1 VVNEQLII
9 RLGSQP
15 QQPISWLVWS
25 AVNQEII
32 ASGQLASADE
42 LSALSERLG
51 RRPVVALVP
60 AADVVLSE
68 VLLPSK
74 PNRQII
80 QALPYMLE
88 EEHAE
93 DIEQLYLALGQCQQR
108 GKEYWQQVALCKKV
122 QLEQWVGSLV
132 VAGFQPTQ
140 LLPDALLLPLHQ
152 DGASAIELAGQ
163 WLLRQGQWQA
173 SSIEPGWW
181 ADFLS
186 LANIELIHS
195 YSPWPTEILQN
206 VQAAEPELPLALLAQ
221 QLPEQRFSLLQ
232 GQYAPKKAQNKI
244 WSVWQSSIA
253 LGAACLA
260 LYLIT
265 LAFGV
270 WQQGQQLQQQRAELV
285 TLYKSRF
292 PAESTRDISR
302 QLARKLQGA
311 GTAQD
316 ASLFSLLND
325 LQQELAATTNV
336 RLDNLKY
343 DQKTSELRF
352 QAEADSFQ
360 RFDNLK
366 TRLEQKGFEVKQGAL
381 SNEGGK
387 VQGTVAMKVKA

>member
-1 VVNEQLII
+1 MNEQLII

-25 AVNQEII
+25 AINQEII
-32 ASGQLASADE
+32 ASGQLASADD

-93 DIEQLYLALGQCQQR
+93 DIEQLYLALGPCQQR

-181 ADFLS
+181 SDFLS

-232 GQYAPKKAQNKI
+232 GQYAPKKARNKV
-244 WSVWQSSIA
+244 WSLWQSSIA
-253 LGAACLA
+253 LGASCLV

-270 WQQGQQLQQQRAELV
+270 WQQGQQLEQQRAELV

-311 GTAQD
+311 GAAQD

-381 SNEGGK
+381 SNEGDK

>member
-1 VVNEQLII
+1 MNEQLII

-25 AVNQEII
+25 AINKEII

-42 LSALSERLG
+42 LAALSERLG

-68 VLLPSK
+68 VLLPAK

-93 DIEQLYLALGQCQQR
+93 DIEQLYLALGLCQQR
-108 GKEYWQQVALCKKV
+108 GKEYWQQVALCKKT

-132 VAGFQPTQ
+132 GAGFQPIQ
-140 LLPDALLLPLHQ
+140 LVPDALLLPEHQ
-152 DGASAIELAGQ
+152 DGASAIELSGQ
-163 WLLRQGQWQA
+163 WLLRQGPWQA
-173 SSIEPGWW
+173 SSIEPNWW
-181 ADFLS
+181 PDFLS
-186 LANIELIHS
+186 LANIELIYS
-195 YSPWPTEILQN
+195 YSPWPAEILQN

-232 GQYAPKKAQNKI
+232 GQYAPKKAKNKV
-244 WSVWQSSIA
+244 WSLWQSSIV
-253 LGAACLA
+253 LGAGCLA
-260 LYLIT
+260 LYL
-265 LAFGV
+265 LVLGAQV
-270 WQQGQQLQQQRAELV
+270 WQQGQLLQQQRAELV

-311 GTAQD
+311 GSGQD
-316 ASLFSLLND
+316 ASLFSLLNE
-325 LQQELAATTNV
+325 LQQELAATTNM
-336 RLDNLKY
+336 RLDNLRY
-343 DQKTSELRF
+343 DQKNSELRF

-360 RFDNLK
+360 RFDHLK

-387 VQGTVAMKVKA
+387 VQGTVAMKVKV

>member
-1 VVNEQLII
+1 MNEQLII

-25 AVNQEII
+25 AINQEII

-42 LSALSERLG
+42 LAALSERLG

-181 ADFLS
+181 SDFLS

-244 WSVWQSSIA
+244 WSVWQSSAFLAIS
-253 LGAACLA
+253 CLA

-265 LAFGV
+265 LGAQV

-311 GTAQD
+311 GTGQD

>member
-1 VVNEQLII
+1 MNEQLII

-25 AVNQEII
+25 ASGKEII

-42 LSALSERLG
+42 LSALSQRLG
-51 RRPVVALVP
+51 HRPVVALVP

-93 DIEQLYLALGQCQQR
+93 DIEQLYLALGSCQQR

-132 VAGFQPTQ
+132 VAGFQPIQ

-163 WLLRQGQWQA
+163 WLLRQGPWQA
-173 SSIEPGWW
+173 SSIESGWW
-181 ADFLS
+181 PDFLS

-195 YSPWPTEILQN
+195 YSPWPTELLQN

-232 GQYAPKKAQNKI
+232 GQYAPKKARNKV

-253 LGAACLA
+253 LGAACL
-260 LYLIT
+260 LVYLIT
-265 LAFGV
+265 LGVQV
-270 WQQGQQLQQQRAELV
+270 WQQGQLLQQQRAELV

-311 GTAQD
+311 GAVQD

-387 VQGTVAMKVKA
+387 VQGTVAMRVKT

>member
-25 AVNQEII
+25 AINKEII

-42 LSALSERLG
+42 LAALSERLG

-93 DIEQLYLALGQCQQR
+93 DIEQLYLALGLCQQR

-181 ADFLS
+181 SDFLS

-195 YSPWPTEILQN
+195 YSPWPTEIVQN

-244 WSVWQSSIA
+244 WSVWQSSAFLAIS
-253 LGAACLA
+253 CLA

-265 LAFGV
+265 LGAQV

-311 GTAQD
+311 GTGQD

>member
-1 VVNEQLII
+1 MNEQLII

-25 AVNQEII
+25 AVTKEII

-132 VAGFQPTQ
+132 VAGFQPMQ

-163 WLLRQGQWQA
+163 WLLRQGPWQA
-173 SSIEPGWW
+173 SSIEAGWW
-181 ADFLS
+181 PDFLS
-186 LANIELIHS
+186 LANIDLIHS
-195 YSPWPTEILQN
+195 YSPWPAELLQN
-206 VQAAEPELPLALLAQ
+206 VQAAEPELPLALLVQ
-221 QLPEQRFSLLQ
+221 QLPDQRFSLLQ
-232 GQYAPKKAQNKI
+232 GQYAPKKARNKV
-244 WSVWQSSIA
+244 WSLWQSSIA
-253 LGAACLA
+253 IGAACLA
-260 LYLIT
+260 VYLIT
-265 LAFGV
+265 LGVQV
-270 WQQGQQLQQQRAELV
+270 WQQAQLLQQQKAELV

-292 PAESTRDISR
+292 PAESTRDIPR

-311 GTAQD
+311 GAVQD
-316 ASLFSLLND
+316 ASLFSLLTD

-381 SNEGGK
+381 SNEAGK
-387 VQGTVAMKVKA
+387 VQGTVAMKVKT

>member
-1 VVNEQLII
+1 MNEQLII
-9 RLGSQP
+9 RLGSLP

-25 AVNQEII
+25 AVHKEII
-32 ASGQLASADE
+32 ASGQLASTEE
-42 LSALSERLG
+42 LPALAGRLG
-51 RRPVVALVP
+51 QRTVVALVP

-68 VLLPSK
+68 VLLPAK
-74 PNRQII
+74 PNRQIL

-108 GKEYWQQVALCKKV
+108 GKEYWQQVALCKKS
-122 QLEQWVGSLV
+122 QLEQWIESLV
-132 VAGFQPTQ
+132 TAGFQPLQ

-173 SSIEPGWW
+173 SSIEPDWW
-181 ADFLS
+181 PDFLS
-186 LANIELIHS
+186 LADIELIHS
-195 YSPWPTEILQN
+195 YSPWPTQILQN

-221 QLPEQRFSLLQ
+221 QLPLQSFSLLQ
-232 GQYAPKKAQNKI
+232 GPYAPKKNQSKI
-244 WSVWQSSIA
+244 WLNWRSSA
-253 LGAACLA
+253 VLAASCLG
-260 LYLIT
+260 LYL
-265 LAFGV
+265 LSLGWQV
-270 WQQGQQLQQQRAELV
+270 WQQGQLLQQKRTEVVA
-285 TLYKSRF
+285 LYKSRF

-302 QLARKLQGA
+302 QLARKLQGT
-311 GTAQD
+311 GTGQD
-316 ASLFSLLND
+316 ASFFSLLND
-325 LQQELAATTNV
+325 LQRELAIATNV
-336 RLDNLKY
+336 RLDNLRY

-360 RFDNLK
+360 RFDLLK
-366 TRLEQKGFEVKQGAL
+366 NQLEQKGFEVKQGAL

>member
-25 AVNQEII
+25 IATKEII

-42 LSALSERLG
+42 LPALSERLG

-68 VLLPSK
+68 VVLPSK

-108 GKEYWQQVALCKKV
+108 GKEYWQQVALCKKL

-181 ADFLS
+181 PDFLS

-195 YSPWPTEILQN
+195 YSPWPAEILQN

-232 GQYAPKKAQNKI
+232 GHYAPKKAKNKV
-244 WSVWQSSIA
+244 WSMWQSSVV

-265 LAFGV
+265 LGVQV
-270 WQQGQQLQQQRAELV
+270 WQQGQLLQQQRAELV

-292 PAESTRDISR
+292 PSESTRDISR

-311 GTAQD
+311 GATQD

-343 DQKTSELRF
+343 EQKTSELRF

-360 RFDNLK
+360 RFDHLK

>member
-1 VVNEQLII
+1 MNEQLII

-25 AVNQEII
+25 AINKEII

-42 LSALSERLG
+42 LAALSERLG

-68 VLLPSK
+68 VLLPAK

-93 DIEQLYLALGQCQQR
+93 DIEQLYLALGLCQQR
-108 GKEYWQQVALCKKV
+108 GKEYWQQVALCKKT
-122 QLEQWVGSLV
+122 QLEQWVDSLV
-132 VAGFQPTQ
+132 VAGFQPMQ
-140 LLPDALLLPLHQ
+140 LLPDALLLPEHQ
-152 DGASAIELAGQ
+152 DGASAIELSGQ
-163 WLLRQGQWQA
+163 WLLRQGPWQA
-173 SSIEPGWW
+173 SSIEPNWW
-181 ADFLS
+181 PDFLS

-221 QLPEQRFSLLQ
+221 QLPLQRFTLLQ
-232 GQYAPKKAQNKI
+232 GQYAPKKAKNKV
-244 WSVWQSSIA
+244 WSLWQSSVV
-253 LGAACLA
+253 LGAGCLA
-260 LYLIT
+260 LYL
-265 LAFGV
+265 LALAVQV
-270 WQQGQQLQQQRAELV
+270 WQQGQLLQQQRAELV

-311 GTAQD
+311 GSGPD
-316 ASLFSLLND
+316 ASLFSLLNE
-325 LQQELAATTNV
+325 LQQELAVTTNV
-336 RLDNLKY
+336 RLDNLRY
-343 DQKTSELRF
+343 DQKNSELRF

-360 RFDNLK
+360 RFDHLK

-381 SNEGGK
+381 SNDGGK
-387 VQGTVAMKVKA
+387 VQGTVAMKVKV

>member
-1 VVNEQLII
+1 MNEQLII

-244 WSVWQSSIA
+244 WSVWQSSAFLAIS
-253 LGAACLA
+253 CLA

-265 LAFGV
+265 LGAQV

-325 LQQELAATTNV
+325 LQLELAATTNV

>member
-1 VVNEQLII
+1 MNEQLII

-25 AVNQEII
+25 AVNREII

-42 LSALSERLG
+42 LVALSERLG

-68 VLLPSK
+68 VLLPAK
-74 PNRQII
+74 PNRQIL

-93 DIEQLYLALGQCQQR
+93 DIEQLYVALGQCQQR
-108 GKEYWQQVALCKKV
+108 AKEYWQQVALCKKV

-140 LLPDALLLPLHQ
+140 LLPDALLLPLHN
-152 DGASAIELAGQ
+152 DGAAAIELAGQ
-163 WLLRQGQWQA
+163 WLLRQGPWQA
-173 SSIEPGWW
+173 SSIEPDWW
-181 ADFLS
+181 PDFLS
-186 LANIELIHS
+186 LANIDLIHS
-195 YSPWPTEILQN
+195 YSPWPDEILQN

-221 QLPEQRFSLLQ
+221 QLPQQHFSLLQ
-232 GQYAPKKAQNKI
+232 GQYAPKKEKSKI
-244 WSVWQSSIA
+244 WAQWQSSVVA
-253 LGAACLA
+253 GVSCLL
-260 LYLIT
+260 LYLT
-265 LAFGV
+265 SLGWQV
-270 WQQGQQLQQQRAELV
+270 WQQEQLLQQQRAELV

-311 GTAQD
+311 GAGQD

-325 LQQELAATTNV
+325 LQQELAATTNLS
-336 RLDNLKY
+336 LDNLKY

-360 RFDNLK
+360 RFDHLK

-387 VQGTVAMKVKA
+387 VQGTVAMKVKT

>member
-1 VVNEQLII
+1 MNEQLII

-32 ASGQLASADE
+32 ASGQLASADD

-232 GQYAPKKAQNKI
+232 GQYAPKKAQNKV

>member
-1 VVNEQLII
+1 MNEQLII

-32 ASGQLASADE
+32 ASGQLASADD

-108 GKEYWQQVALCKKV
+108 GKEYWQQVALCKKL

-232 GQYAPKKAQNKI
+232 GQYAPKKARNKV
-244 WSVWQSSIA
+244 WSLWQSSIV
-253 LGAACLA
+253 LGAGCLA

-311 GTAQD
+311 GAAQD

>member
-1 VVNEQLII
+1 MNEQLII

-32 ASGQLASADE
+32 ASGQLASADD

-93 DIEQLYLALGQCQQR
+93 DIEQLYLALGQCQLR
-108 GKEYWQQVALCKKV
+108 GKEYWQQVALCKKL

-232 GQYAPKKAQNKI
+232 GQYAPKKARNKV
-244 WSVWQSSIA
+244 WSLWQSSIV
-253 LGAACLA
+253 LGAGCLA

-311 GTAQD
+311 GAAQD

>member
-1 VVNEQLII
+1 MNEQLII

-152 DGASAIELAGQ
+152 DGASTIELAGQ

-186 LANIELIHS
+186 MANIELIHS

-232 GQYAPKKAQNKI
+232 GQYAPKKAQNKV
-244 WSVWQSSIA
+244 WSLWQSSIV
-253 LGAACLA
+253 LGVGCLA

-325 LQQELAATTNV
+325 LQLELAATTNV

>member
-25 AVNQEII
+25 AVSRDII

-42 LSALSERLG
+42 LVALSERLG

-68 VLLPSK
+68 VLLPAK
-74 PNRQII
+74 PNRQIL

-140 LLPDALLLPLHQ
+140 LVPDALLLPEHA

-163 WLLRQGQWQA
+163 WLLRQGPWQA
-173 SSIEPGWW
+173 SSIEPDWW
-181 ADFLS
+181 PDFLS
-186 LANIELIHS
+186 LANIDLIHS
-195 YSPWPTEILQN
+195 YSPWPAEILQN

-221 QLPEQRFSLLQ
+221 QLPQQPFSLLQ
-232 GQYAPKKAQNKI
+232 GQYAPKKEKSKI
-244 WSVWQSSIA
+244 WAQWQSSIVA
-253 LGAACLA
+253 GLGCLV
-260 LYLIT
+260 LYLMS
-265 LAFGV
+265 LGWQV
-270 WQQGQQLQQQRAELV
+270 WQQEQLLQQQRAELV

-292 PAESTRDISR
+292 PSESTRDISR
-302 QLARKLQGA
+302 QLARKLQGSA
-311 GTAQD
+311 VGQD
-316 ASLFSLLND
+316 ASLFSLLNE
-325 LQQELAATTNV
+325 LQQELAETTNL

-360 RFDNLK
+360 RFDHLK

-381 SNEGGK
+381 SNDAGK
-387 VQGTVAMKVKA
+387 VQGTVAMKVKV

>member
-1 VVNEQLII
+1 MNEQLII

-25 AVNQEII
+25 AVNKEII
-32 ASGQLASADE
+32 ASGQLACADE

-68 VLLPSK
+68 VLLPAK

-132 VAGFQPTQ
+132 VAGFQPMQ

-163 WLLRQGQWQA
+163 WLLRQGPWQA

-181 ADFLS
+181 PDFLS

-195 YSPWPTEILQN
+195 YSPWPAELLQN

-221 QLPEQRFSLLQ
+221 QLPEQKFSLLQ
-232 GQYAPKKAQNKI
+232 GQYAPKKAGNKV
-244 WSVWQSSIA
+244 WSLWQSSIV
-253 LGAACLA
+253 LGTSCLA
-260 LYLIT
+260 LYLLT

-270 WQQGQQLQQQRAELV
+270 WQQGQMLQQQRAELV

-302 QLARKLQGA
+302 QLARKLQGGGA
-311 GTAQD
+311 VQD
-316 ASLFSLLND
+316 SSLFSLLND

-343 DQKTSELRF
+343 DQKNSELRF

-387 VQGTVAMKVKA
+387 VQGTVAMKVKT

>member
-1 VVNEQLII
+1 MNEQLII

-25 AVNQEII
+25 AINQEII

-51 RRPVVALVP
+51 RRPVIALVP

-68 VLLPSK
+68 VLLPAK

-108 GKEYWQQVALCKKV
+108 GKEYWQQVALCKKA

-140 LLPDALLLPLHQ
+140 LLPDALLLPVHQ

-163 WLLRQGQWQA
+163 WLLRQGVWQA

-181 ADFLS
+181 PDFLS

-195 YSPWPTEILQN
+195 YSPWPTDILQN
-206 VQAAEPELPLALLAQ
+206 IELAEPELPLALLAQ
-221 QLPEQRFSLLQ
+221 QLPQQSFSLLQ
-232 GQYAPKKAQNKI
+232 GQYAPKKAQNKV
-244 WSVWQSSIA
+244 WSVWQSSI
-253 LGAACLA
+253 LVGASCLA
-260 LYLIT
+260 LYL
-265 LAFGV
+265 LALGAQV
-270 WQQGQQLQQQRAELV
+270 WQQSQLLQQQRAELV

-311 GTAQD
+311 GTGQD
-316 ASLFSLLND
+316 ASLFSLLNE

-387 VQGTVAMKVKA
+387 VQGTVAMKVKV

>member
-1 VVNEQLII
+1 
-9 RLGSQP
+9 
-15 QQPISWLVWS
+15 
-25 AVNQEII
+25 
-32 ASGQLASADE
+32 
-42 LSALSERLG
+42 
-51 RRPVVALVP
+51 
-60 AADVVLSE
+60 
-68 VLLPSK
+68 
-74 PNRQII
+74 
-80 QALPYMLE
+80 M
-88 EEHAE
+88 
-93 DIEQLYLALGQCQQR
+93 
-108 GKEYWQQVALCKKV
+108 
-122 QLEQWVGSLV
+122 
-132 VAGFQPTQ
+132 
-140 LLPDALLLPLHQ
+140 
-152 DGASAIELAGQ
+152 
-163 WLLRQGQWQA
+163 
-173 SSIEPGWW
+173 
-181 ADFLS
+181 
-186 LANIELIHS
+186 
-195 YSPWPTEILQN
+195 
-206 VQAAEPELPLALLAQ
+206 
-221 QLPEQRFSLLQ
+221 
-232 GQYAPKKAQNKI
+232 
-244 WSVWQSSIA
+244 
-253 LGAACLA
+253 GAACLA

>member
-1 VVNEQLII
+1 VNEQLII

-25 AVNQEII
+25 AINKEII

-42 LSALSERLG
+42 LAALSERLG

-93 DIEQLYLALGQCQQR
+93 DIEQLYLALGLCQQR

-181 ADFLS
+181 SDFLS

-195 YSPWPTEILQN
+195 YSPWPTEIVQN

-244 WSVWQSSIA
+244 WSVWQSSAFLAIS
-253 LGAACLA
+253 CLA

-265 LAFGV
+265 LGAQV

-311 GTAQD
+311 GTGQD

>member
-25 AVNQEII
+25 AINQEII

-42 LSALSERLG
+42 LAALSERLG

-181 ADFLS
+181 SDFLS

-244 WSVWQSSIA
+244 WSVWQSSAFLAIS
-253 LGAACLA
+253 CLA

-265 LAFGV
+265 LGAQV

-311 GTAQD
+311 GTGQD

-366 TRLEQKGFEVKQGAL
+366 NRLEQKGFEVKQGAL

>member
-1 VVNEQLII
+1 MNEQLII

-25 AVNQEII
+25 AINKEII

-42 LSALSERLG
+42 LAALSERLG

-93 DIEQLYLALGQCQQR
+93 DIEQLYLALGLCQQR

-181 ADFLS
+181 SDFLS

-195 YSPWPTEILQN
+195 YSPWPTEIVQN

-244 WSVWQSSIA
+244 WSVWQSSAFLAIS
-253 LGAACLA
+253 CLA

-265 LAFGV
+265 LGAQV

-311 GTAQD
+311 GTGQD

>member
-1 VVNEQLII
+1 MNEQLII

-25 AVNQEII
+25 AMNQEII
-32 ASGQLASADE
+32 ASGQLSCADE
-42 LSALSERLG
+42 LPALSERLG

-74 PNRQII
+74 PNRQIM

-108 GKEYWQQVALCKKV
+108 GKEYWQQVALCKKT
-122 QLEQWVGSLV
+122 QLEQWVSSLLS
-132 VAGFQPTQ
+132 AGFQPLQ
-140 LLPDALLLPLHQ
+140 LLPDALLLPVHPE
-152 DGASAIELAGQ
+152 GASAIELSGQ
-163 WLLRQGQWQA
+163 WLLRQGPWQA

-181 ADFLS
+181 PDFLS

-195 YSPWPTEILQN
+195 YSPWPADILQQ
-206 VQAAEPELPLALLAQ
+206 VELAEPELPLALLAQ

-232 GQYAPKKAQNKI
+232 GQYAPKKAQNQI
-244 WSVWQSSIA
+244 WAQWKTSILLGCSCLVLYLVA
-253 LGAACLA
+253 LGAQ
-260 LYLIT
+260 
-265 LAFGV
+265 V
-270 WQQGQQLQQQRAELV
+270 WQQGQLLQQQRNELV

-302 QLARKLQGA
+302 QLARKLQGS

-366 TRLEQKGFEVKQGAL
+366 NRLEQKGFEVKQGAL

>member
-1 VVNEQLII
+1 MNEQLII

-68 VLLPSK
+68 VFLPSK

-186 LANIELIHS
+186 MANIELIHS

-232 GQYAPKKAQNKI
+232 GQYAPKKAQNKV

>member
-1 VVNEQLII
+1 MNEQLII

-25 AVNQEII
+25 IATKEII
-32 ASGQLASADE
+32 ASGQLTSADE
-42 LSALSERLG
+42 LPALSERLG

-68 VLLPSK
+68 VVLPSK

-108 GKEYWQQVALCKKV
+108 GKEYWQQVALCKKL

-181 ADFLS
+181 PDFLS

-195 YSPWPTEILQN
+195 YSPWPAEILQN

-232 GQYAPKKAQNKI
+232 GHYAPKKAKNKV
-244 WSVWQSSIA
+244 WSMWQSSMV

-265 LAFGV
+265 LGVQV
-270 WQQGQQLQQQRAELV
+270 WQQGQLLQQQRAELV

-292 PAESTRDISR
+292 PSESTRDISR

-311 GTAQD
+311 GATQD

-343 DQKTSELRF
+343 EQKTSELRF

-360 RFDNLK
+360 RFDHLK

>member
-1 VVNEQLII
+1 MNEQLII

-181 ADFLS
+181 SDFLS

-232 GQYAPKKAQNKI
+232 GQYAPKKAQNKV
-244 WSVWQSSIA
+244 WSLWQSSIV
-253 LGAACLA
+253 LGAGCLA

>member
-1 VVNEQLII
+1 MSEQLVI
-9 RLGSQP
+9 RLGSRADQS
-15 QQPISWLVWS
+15 ISWLVWAS
-25 AVNQEII
+25 HNQEVI
-32 ASGQLASADE
+32 ASGEIAGADQLPE
-42 LSALSERLG
+42 LAVRLG
-51 RRPVVALVP
+51 GRPVVALVP
-60 AADVVLSE
+60 ASDVVLKQVS
-68 VLLPSK
+68 LPAK
-74 PNRQII
+74 PNRQLL

-108 GKEYWQQVALCKKV
+108 GKEFWQQVALCKKV

-181 ADFLS
+181 SDFLS

-244 WSVWQSSIA
+244 WSVWQSSAFLAIS
-253 LGAACLA
+253 CLA

-265 LAFGV
+265 LGAQV

-311 GTAQD
+311 GTGQD

-366 TRLEQKGFEVKQGAL
+366 NRLEQKGFEVKQGAL

>member
-1 VVNEQLII
+1 MNEQLII

-25 AVNQEII
+25 TVNQEII

-42 LSALSERLG
+42 LPSLSQRLG

-93 DIEQLYLALGQCQQR
+93 DIEQLYLALGLCQQR

-132 VAGFQPTQ
+132 VAGFQPTR

-152 DGASAIELAGQ
+152 EGASAIELAGQ

-173 SSIEPGWW
+173 SSIEALWW
-181 ADFLS
+181 PDFLS

-206 VQAAEPELPLALLAQ
+206 VALAEPELPLALLAK
-221 QLPEQRFSLLQ
+221 QLPEQNFNLLQ
-232 GQYAPKKAQNKI
+232 GQYAPKKAQNQI

-253 LGAACLA
+253 LSVACLA

-270 WQQGQQLQQQRAELV
+270 WQQGQQLQQQRTELV

-311 GTAQD
+311 GTGQD

-325 LQQELAATTNV
+325 LQQELAATTNL

-366 TRLEQKGFEVKQGAL
+366 IRLEQKGFEVKQGAL
-381 SNEGGK
+381 SNEAGK
-387 VQGTVAMKVKA
+387 VQGTVAMKVKT

>member
-1 VVNEQLII
+1 MNEQLII

-25 AVNQEII
+25 AVAKEII

-132 VAGFQPTQ
+132 VAGFQPMQ

-163 WLLRQGQWQA
+163 WLLRQGPWQA
-173 SSIEPGWW
+173 SSIEAGWW
-181 ADFLS
+181 PDFLS
-186 LANIELIHS
+186 LANIDLIHS
-195 YSPWPTEILQN
+195 YSPWPAELLQN

-221 QLPEQRFSLLQ
+221 QLPDQRFSLLQ
-232 GQYAPKKAQNKI
+232 GQYAPKKARNKV
-244 WSVWQSSIA
+244 WSLWQSSIA
-253 LGAACLA
+253 IGAACLA
-260 LYLIT
+260 VYLIT
-265 LAFGV
+265 LGVQV
-270 WQQGQQLQQQRAELV
+270 WQQAQLLQQQKAELV

-292 PAESTRDISR
+292 PAESTRDIPR

-311 GTAQD
+311 GAVQD
-316 ASLFSLLND
+316 ASLFSLLTD

-381 SNEGGK
+381 SNEAGK
-387 VQGTVAMKVKA
+387 VQGTVAMKVKT

>member
-1 VVNEQLII
+1 MNEQLII

-25 AVNQEII
+25 AVTKEII

-132 VAGFQPTQ
+132 VAGFQPMQ

-163 WLLRQGQWQA
+163 WLLRQGPWQA
-173 SSIEPGWW
+173 SSIEAGWW
-181 ADFLS
+181 PDFLS
-186 LANIELIHS
+186 LANIDLIHS
-195 YSPWPTEILQN
+195 YSPWPAELLQN

-221 QLPEQRFSLLQ
+221 QLPDQRFSLLQ
-232 GQYAPKKAQNKI
+232 GQYAPKKARNKV
-244 WSVWQSSIA
+244 WSLWQSSIA
-253 LGAACLA
+253 IGAACLA
-260 LYLIT
+260 VYLIT
-265 LAFGV
+265 LGVQV
-270 WQQGQQLQQQRAELV
+270 WQQAQLLQQQKAELV

-292 PAESTRDISR
+292 PAESTRDIPR

-311 GTAQD
+311 GAVQD
-316 ASLFSLLND
+316 ASLFSLLTD

-387 VQGTVAMKVKA
+387 VQGTVAMKVKT

>member
-1 VVNEQLII
+1 VNEQLII

-15 QQPISWLVWS
+15 QQPVSWLVWS
-25 AVNQEII
+25 AVAKEII

-132 VAGFQPTQ
+132 VAGFQPMQ

-163 WLLRQGQWQA
+163 WLLRQGPWQA
-173 SSIEPGWW
+173 SSIEAGWW
-181 ADFLS
+181 PDFLS
-186 LANIELIHS
+186 LANIDLIHS
-195 YSPWPTEILQN
+195 YSPWPAELLQN
-206 VQAAEPELPLALLAQ
+206 VQAAEPELPLALLVQ
-221 QLPEQRFSLLQ
+221 QLPDQRFSLLQ
-232 GQYAPKKAQNKI
+232 GQYAPKKARNKV
-244 WSVWQSSIA
+244 WSLWQSSIA
-253 LGAACLA
+253 TGAACLA
-260 LYLIT
+260 VYLIT
-265 LAFGV
+265 LGVQV
-270 WQQGQQLQQQRAELV
+270 WQQAQLLQQQKAELV

-292 PAESTRDISR
+292 PAESTRDIPR

-311 GTAQD
+311 GAVQD
-316 ASLFSLLND
+316 ASLFSLLTD

-387 VQGTVAMKVKA
+387 VQGTVAMKVKT

>member
-1 VVNEQLII
+1 VNEQLII

-25 AVNQEII
+25 TGNKEII

-42 LSALSERLG
+42 LTALSQRLG

-93 DIEQLYLALGQCQQR
+93 DIEQLYLALGLCQQR
-108 GKEYWQQVALCKKV
+108 DKEYWQQVALCKKV

-140 LLPDALLLPLHQ
+140 LLPDALLLPQHQ
-152 DGASAIELAGQ
+152 EGAAAIELAGQ

-173 SSIEPGWW
+173 SSIEALWW
-181 ADFLS
+181 PDFLS

-195 YSPWPTEILQN
+195 YSPWPTDILQN
-206 VQAAEPELPLALLAQ
+206 VELAEPELPLALLAQ
-221 QLPEQRFSLLQ
+221 QLPQQSFSLLQ

-244 WSVWQSSIA
+244 WFVWQSSAFLAIS
-253 LGAACLA
+253 CLA

-265 LAFGV
+265 LGAQV
-270 WQQGQQLQQQRAELV
+270 WQQGQQLQQQRTELV

-311 GTAQD
+311 GNGQD

-387 VQGTVAMKVKA
+387 VQGTVAMKVKV

>member
-1 VVNEQLII
+1 MNEQLII

-42 LSALSERLG
+42 LSALSQRLG

-93 DIEQLYLALGQCQQR
+93 DIEQLYLALGLCQQR
-108 GKEYWQQVALCKKV
+108 GKEFWQQVALCKKV

-181 ADFLS
+181 SDFLS

-232 GQYAPKKAQNKI
+232 GQYAPKKARNKV
-244 WSVWQSSIA
+244 WSLWQSSIA

-270 WQQGQQLQQQRAELV
+270 WQQEQLLQQQRAELV

-311 GTAQD
+311 GTGQD

>member
-1 VVNEQLII
+1 MNEQLII

-152 DGASAIELAGQ
+152 DGASTIELAGQ

-186 LANIELIHS
+186 MANIELIHS

-232 GQYAPKKAQNKI
+232 GQYAPKKAQNKV
-244 WSVWQSSIA
+244 WSLWQSSIV
-253 LGAACLA
+253 LGVGCLA

>member
-1 VVNEQLII
+1 MNEQLII

-25 AVNQEII
+25 AINQEII

-42 LSALSERLG
+42 LAALSERLG

-181 ADFLS
+181 SDFLS

-244 WSVWQSSIA
+244 WSVWQSSAFLAIS
-253 LGAACLA
+253 CLA

-265 LAFGV
+265 LGAQV

-311 GTAQD
+311 GTGQD

-366 TRLEQKGFEVKQGAL
+366 NRLEQKGFEVKQGAL

>member
-1 VVNEQLII
+1 MNEQLII

-25 AVNQEII
+25 AMNQEII
-32 ASGQLASADE
+32 ASGQLSCADE
-42 LSALSERLG
+42 LPALSERLG

-74 PNRQII
+74 PNRQIM

-108 GKEYWQQVALCKKV
+108 GKEYWQQVALCKKT
-122 QLEQWVGSLV
+122 QLEQWVSSLLS
-132 VAGFQPTQ
+132 AGFQPLQ
-140 LLPDALLLPLHQ
+140 LLPDALLLPVHPE
-152 DGASAIELAGQ
+152 GASAIELSGQ
-163 WLLRQGQWQA
+163 WLLRQGPWQA

-181 ADFLS
+181 PDFLS

-195 YSPWPTEILQN
+195 YSPWPADIMQQVEL
-206 VQAAEPELPLALLAQ
+206 AEPELPLALLAQ

-232 GQYAPKKAQNKI
+232 GQYAPKKAQNQI
-244 WSVWQSSIA
+244 WTQWKTSILLGGSCLVLYLVA
-253 LGAACLA
+253 LGAQ
-260 LYLIT
+260 
-265 LAFGV
+265 V
-270 WQQGQQLQQQRAELV
+270 WQQGQLLQQQRNELV

-302 QLARKLQGA
+302 QLARKLKGS
-311 GTAQD
+311 GTTQD

-366 TRLEQKGFEVKQGAL
+366 NRLEQKGFEVKQGAL

>member
-1 VVNEQLII
+1 MNEQLII

-15 QQPISWLVWS
+15 QQPVSWLVWS
-25 AVNQEII
+25 AVAKEII

-132 VAGFQPTQ
+132 VAGFQPMQ

-163 WLLRQGQWQA
+163 WLLRQGPWQA
-173 SSIEPGWW
+173 SSIEAGWW
-181 ADFLS
+181 PDFLS
-186 LANIELIHS
+186 LANIDLIHS
-195 YSPWPTEILQN
+195 YSPWPAELLQN

-232 GQYAPKKAQNKI
+232 GQYAPKKARNKV
-244 WSVWQSSIA
+244 WSLWQSSIA
-253 LGAACLA
+253 TGAACLA
-260 LYLIT
+260 VYLIT
-265 LAFGV
+265 LGVQV
-270 WQQGQQLQQQRAELV
+270 WQQAQLLQQQKAELV

-292 PAESTRDISR
+292 PAESTRDIPR

-311 GTAQD
+311 GAVQD
-316 ASLFSLLND
+316 ASLFSLLTD

-387 VQGTVAMKVKA
+387 VQGTVAMKVKT